1 MNNELDI
8 GLLAVALGTTLLL
21 LAVLRELAPA
31 GGLTGRGRWLL
42 AAALG
47 SGVLAFAVK
56 LTLVAWLVWL
66 PLDAVP
72 RQAARQSAPAF
83 EPADTEAVVGNK
95 PYVWQALP
103 RVAPAP
109 SGNAGTPEQVAL
121 GEQLFFDRN
130 LSADRQLACASCHD
144 LAQKAGAD
152 GRRTSLGIQ
161 GQVGARNAPT
171 VINAAFQAWL
181 FWDGRADSL
190 EAQATGPLVN
200 AVEMGMPSL
209 QAVVQRVREDRR
221 YAAAFRAAFPAALPA
236 NPGDESAITIERIAA
251 AIAAFERTLITPD
264 SPYDRFVGGDI
275 RVLDAQAQR
284 GMALFDAVGCTQCHG
299 GPNFSSASV
308 FEAGPAWRL
317 FPAWPDAADPALQLA
332 RDPGLAPPG
341 STAGVWR
348 VPSLRNV
355 ADTAPYFHNGAVDDL
370 DEAVRIMARTQLGW
384 QVVPGGDAVPLVR
397 WKADQQTMA
406 LLAPRTLPES
416 AVQDITVFLRALS
429 APVQRR

>member
-1 MNNELDI
+1 MNNELNI
-8 GLLAVALGTTLLL
+8 GLLAVALGASLLL
-21 LAVLRELAPA
+21 LAVSRELAPA

-56 LTLVAWLVWL
+56 LTLVAWLVWM

-72 RQAARQSAPAF
+72 RQAAPQSAPAF
-83 EPADTEAVVGNK
+83 EPVDTEAAVGNM

-103 RVAPAP
+103 HVAPAP
-109 SGNAGTPEQVAL
+109 AGNPGTPEKVAL
-121 GEQLFFDRN
+121 GERLFFDRN
-130 LSADRQLACASCHD
+130 LSADRQLACATCHD
-144 LAQKAGAD
+144 LVQQGGAD
-152 GRRTSLGIQ
+152 GRPTSQGIH

-171 VINAAFQAWL
+171 VLNAAFQARL

-209 QAVVQRVREDRR
+209 DAVVARVRADAT
-221 YAAAFRAAFPAALPA
+221 YAPTFRAAF
-236 NPGDESAITIERIAA
+236 GDDAPITIERVAA
-251 AIAAFERTLITPD
+251 AIAAYERTLITPD
-264 SPYDRFVGGDI
+264 SRYDRFVRGDTHA
-275 RVLDAQAQR
+275 LDAQAQR

-308 FEAGPAWRL
+308 LDAGPAWRL
-317 FPAWPDAADPALQLA
+317 FPALPAAADPALQLA
-332 RDPGLAPPG
+332 HDPGLAPPG
-341 STAGVWR
+341 SAAGVWR

-370 DEAVRIMARTQLGW
+370 AEAVRIMARTQLGW
-384 QVVPGGDAVPLVR
+384 QIEPGGAALPAVR
-397 WKADQQTMA
+397 WAADRQTMT

-416 AVQDITVFLRALS
+416 TVEDITAFLRALS
-429 APVQRR
+429 APLASQAAARALP